1 MIPQSLKSIMLYLL
15 SYSIW
20 AAIVEYYRLVVINHI
35 NLFFTALKAR
45 KSKIKEPV
53 DSVSSEDPLPGS

>member
-1 MIPQSLKSIMLYLL
+1 MLYLL